1 MSSLVEP
8 WQKRRIQLYL
18 MNYHNKMKKIFTLA
32 LLLACGL
39 PAAYAQNDNEVD
51 ETLQFVDAAGTV
63 VPDGS
68 VVNVTKAESD
78 PFGDGVMLSAGLF
91 VKNTTDEQ
99 VGTRATWKIT
109 DIPGGDIQFCYPTA
123 CLTHNEVGEYTT
135 ANGLLAGNEK
145 KDLMTE
151 WIPGEDVYGTAS
163 VVYQLYLLE
172 YSMGLGKVNYGD
184 VIGYGPTITVNY
196 IYPDPSGIREASS
209 TTVNRVV
216 ERYNA
221 SGERIS
227 NPVKGVNILKM
238 EDGSVRK
245 VVVR

>member
-1 MSSLVEP
+1 M
-8 WQKRRIQLYL
+8 
-18 MNYHNKMKKIFTLA
+18 
-32 LLLACGL
+32 
-39 PAAYAQNDNEVD
+39 
-51 ETLQFVDAAGTV
+51 
-63 VPDGS
+63 
-68 VVNVTKAESD
+68 
-78 PFGDGVMLSAGLF
+78 
-91 VKNTTDEQ
+91 
-99 VGTRATWKIT
+99 
-109 DIPGGDIQFCYPTA
+109 
-123 CLTHNEVGEYTT
+123 
-135 ANGLLAGNEK
+135 AGNEK